1 VVDLLSG
8 RAYAWSDDDKGKT
21 YRETAVPADL
31 RATVAHW
38 REVLLKRWPST
49 TTRCWNNTSPAPEA
63 LPAEA
68 LQRAIRKATVAG
80 QLVPVLV
87 GSAFRNKGVQPLLD
101 AVAAYLPSPLDL
113 PPVTGLHPH
122 TEREETRRP
131 DAGEPLAALAF
142 KLVSDPFVGK
152 LTFLRLYAG
161 TLAAGSYVVNARTG
175 KKERVARL
183 LQMHADQREA
193 LPSASAGDIVA
204 VVGLRDVR
212 TGDTLLPRRAPH
224 RARNGALPRAGD
236 RLRD

>member
-1 VVDLLSG
+1 
-8 RAYAWSDDDKGKT
+8 
-21 YRETAVPADL
+21 
-31 RATVAHW
+31 
-38 REVLLKRWPST
+38 
-49 TTRCWNNTSPAPEA
+49 
-63 LPAEA
+63 
-68 LQRAIRKATVAG
+68 VAG

-113 PPVTGLHPH
+113 PPVTGRHPH
-122 TEREETRRP
+122 TEREVTRRP
-131 DAGEPLAALAF
+131 NAGEPLAALVF

-193 LPSASAGDIVA
+193 LPAASAGDIVA

-212 TGDTLLPRRAPH
+212 TGDTLHPEGHPIVLETVRFPEPVIGYAIEANAPPTPTSWGTRWAGCSTKTRRCTC
-224 RARNGALPRAGD
+224 G
-236 RLRD
+236 LRRKRGKPCSAAWASCTWKWP